1 MSTTTVTAQ
10 VAVPPVHVLSSALA
24 PPTKLKT
31 GVKGT
36 LRPGLLTK
44 EDLWSVHGKYYD
56 LNTFVA
62 RHPGGVDAI
71 LLGKGLDDCT
81 SLFES
86 YHPFTTKPE
95 KVLRQFL
102 YTRALAPSLEKH
114 ADTPYMQNRKDLARA
129 EHTVMQQPV
138 VDTID
143 PFFDWAKTPF
153 YDDCKRVALTHFS
166 PRGNESVEQ
175 VHLNIKATTRAWVQ
189 HTIGFGVLCWAFV
202 QFLSGSIPA
211 LTYFPLV
218 YWIVASDLM
227 HNGSHF
233 AMSPNP
239 IINKISAYIGSLHVQ
254 YHLWAVQHVIAHH
267 VHTNIIHMD
276 PDIHH
281 FGMDRKPEFKT
292 PGYRTHHS
300 ADVLPK
306 YSWSW
311 RFAMLMQAWV
321 TTFAISFVNV
331 PKYLAEQAM
340 ETCKIRAEW
349 LPKIRNDRLVL
360 AAACVLFMWY
370 HGAVYGFWSLFWSW
384 GVHGVCFNV
393 FSQISHSNEASMK
406 GPDRYKTQR
415 GLQKNEWAAHQILTT
430 CDYSCDSWFWGTLS
444 INLNNQAI
452 HHLFPSVH
460 PCHYPALR
468 HKLIPVAKKHGI
480 DYEARSTADFN
491 QTLANYFGWIKTL
504 NESDDGV
511 KQISDSTRVM
521 LTSGTLLVLSAITIP
536 TITVLAPDH
545 PWAPLGGLI
554 AVVFPIIVLLGQE
567 NYGEGADHH
576 HD

>member
-1 MSTTTVTAQ
+1 MCKSGTAAGTTAGTQAGMSTTTVTAQ

-239 IINKISAYIGSLHVQ
+239 VRCYNSISSVEWFT
-254 YHLWAVQHVIAHH
+254 HLRVCVFADNQQ
-267 VHTNIIHMD
+267 NLSIHWLSACSVSSVGCATRHRA
-276 PDIHH
+276 PCSHQ
-281 FGMDRKPEFKT
+281 
-292 PGYRTHHS
+292 HHS
-300 ADVLPK
+300 HGSRYPPLRNGPQTRVQNARLPYAPLSRCAAQVLLELAFRDADAGMGDNICDLICQRTQVPGG
-306 YSWSW
+306 
-311 RFAMLMQAWV
+311 AGDGDMQ
-321 TTFAISFVNV
+321 N
-331 PKYLAEQAM
+331 
-340 ETCKIRAEW
+340 
-349 LPKIRNDRLVL
+349 
-360 AAACVLFMWY
+360 
-370 HGAVYGFWSLFWSW
+370 
-384 GVHGVCFNV
+384 
-393 FSQISHSNEASMK
+393 
-406 GPDRYKTQR
+406 
-415 GLQKNEWAAHQILTT
+415 
-430 CDYSCDSWFWGTLS
+430 
-444 INLNNQAI
+444 
-452 HHLFPSVH
+452 
-460 PCHYPALR
+460 PCGM
-468 HKLIPVAKKHGI
+468 VAK
-480 DYEARSTADFN
+480 
-491 QTLANYFGWIKTL
+491 
-504 NESDDGV
+504 
-511 KQISDSTRVM
+511 DS
-521 LTSGTLLVLSAITIP
+521 
-536 TITVLAPDH
+536 
-545 PWAPLGGLI
+545 
-554 AVVFPIIVLLGQE
+554 
-567 NYGEGADHH
+567 
-576 HD
+576 